1 MLPSACDTVADIVQN
16 AFESGAG
23 NVYLDF
29 VRKDSSLSVSVR
41 DDGCG
46 MDARTLAKV
55 RDPFFTSPGKHPSRR
70 VGLGIP
76 FLQQAADLCGGSLDI
91 DSEPGKGTRVAFRF
105 DSSHIDAPPVGDV
118 PALFSQLMAFAGRAN
133 LHIRSEIDGRS
144 YAVSRDELAE
154 ALGDLDSAGSLALL
168 NDFFASNEA
177 DLNQNTEVLHA

>member
-16 AFESGAG
+16 AFESGAD
-23 NVYLDF
+23 NVWLDF
-29 VRKDSSLSVSVR
+29 VRADSSLSVAVR

-46 MDARTLAKV
+46 MDAPTLAKV

-91 DSEPGKGTRVAFRF
+91 DSAPGKGTRVAFRF
-105 DSSHIDAPPVGDV
+105 DASHIDAPPVGDV

-144 YAVSRDELAE
+144 YSVSRDELAD
-154 ALGDLDSAGSLALL
+154 ALGDLESAGSLALL
-168 NDFFASNEA
+168 HDFFASNEA
-177 DLNQNTEVLHA
+177 DLKQNPEVLHA

>member
-16 AFESGAG
+16 AFESGAD
-23 NVYLDF
+23 NVWLDF
-29 VRKDSSLSVSVR
+29 VRADSSLSVAVR

-46 MDARTLAKV
+46 MDAPTLAKV

-91 DSEPGKGTRVAFRF
+91 DSAPGKGTRVAFRF

-118 PALFSQLMAFAGRAN
+118 PALFSQLMAFPDAPISTSAAKSTAAPTPSPATNSPTPSATSNPRAPSPCSTTFSPPTRP
-133 LHIRSEIDGRS
+133 I
-144 YAVSRDELAE
+144 
-154 ALGDLDSAGSLALL
+154 
-168 NDFFASNEA
+168 
-177 DLNQNTEVLHA
+177 

>member
-16 AFESGAG
+16 AFESGAD
-23 NVYLDF
+23 NVWLDF
-29 VRKDSSLSVSVR
+29 VRADSSLSVAVR

-46 MDARTLAKV
+46 MDAPTLAKV

-91 DSEPGKGTRVAFRF
+91 DSAPGKGTRVAFRF

-144 YAVSRDELAE
+144 YSVSRDELAD
-154 ALGDLDSAGSLALL
+154 ALGDLESAGSLALL
-168 NDFFASNEA
+168 HDFFASNEA
-177 DLNQNTEVLHA
+177 DLKQNPEVLHA